1 MIFLPHPSTFT
12 RHLFLFRR
20 TSFPSL
26 GIELS
31 FTGSKKFQPAPGNL
45 FFLQD
50 NHVCLCQPLFFSLL
64 ERTCLFAV
72 SFLERYRLLY
82 NLKALLLVH
91 AGDVSIDGL
100 DEIKEK
106 RP

>member
-1 MIFLPHPSTFT
+1 MSAFASHF
-12 RHLFLFRR
+12 F
-20 TSFPSL
+20 FP
-26 GIELS
+26 
-31 FTGSKKFQPAPGNL
+31 
-45 FFLQD
+45 
-50 NHVCLCQPLFFSLL
+50 LL

-72 SFLERYRLLY
+72 SFLNRYRLLC

-100 DEIKEK
+100 DDIEDE